1 MKYYQIQII
10 PTPKIEQV
18 SSFKPTADITVT
30 SNFHILVSVRRR
42 ILKVS
47 IFLTP
52 SSCFNICFNIPI
64 HQMTAEIKEKKH
76 KLG

>member
-52 SSCFNICFNIPI
+52 SSFNTCFNIPI
-64 HQMTAEIKEKKH
+64 HQMTAEIKEKKA
-76 KLG
+76 